1 MNGSSLW
8 TIAVRTFTLLCSTH
22 ELGLQIK
29 RTCCV
34 KKDKLPL
41 KMNRFT
47 PKFNQPAHQEEKAD
61 QKPAIENNIAC
72 GNFIMEKSM
81 VIHDSRG

>member
-1 MNGSSLW
+1 
-8 TIAVRTFTLLCSTH
+8 
-22 ELGLQIK
+22 
-29 RTCCV
+29 
-34 KKDKLPL
+34 
-41 KMNRFT
+41 MNRFT